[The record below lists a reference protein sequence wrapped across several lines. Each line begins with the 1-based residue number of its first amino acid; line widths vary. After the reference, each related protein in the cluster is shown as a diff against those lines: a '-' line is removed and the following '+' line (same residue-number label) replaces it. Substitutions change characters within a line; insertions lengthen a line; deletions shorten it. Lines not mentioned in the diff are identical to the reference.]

1 MDVEIRPVAEHE
13 LEEWVRANEVA
24 FGSQPEPGQLEL
36 ERSVTELD
44 RAFAAVEDGEI
55 VGTAAAYSLRMR
67 VPNGAD
73 VPTAGVTMVG
83 VKPSHRR
90 RGINTAMMRRLLDQ
104 ARERGEPLAALF
116 ASEAPIYGRFG
127 FGVAT
132 LHGSIDIETFGSAF
146 VPDHRPSGRVR
157 MRSLEQAM
165 PAMLAIYERAREGRA
180 GAIEL
185 DERRMRYALHDHGE
199 EARLPR
205 FVAAH
210 ETDGEPDAYAVYKVK
225 HDWPKGIPSN
235 ELMLYDLQAT
245 TPQAYADMWRF
256 VLDVDLIRRVT
267 AWHRPADE
275 PLLHLLADP
284 RRLRLTLRDGLWV
297 RLVDVPGALGARGY
311 AAPGRLVLEVRDPFC
326 PWNEGRFALEADEG
340 GARCLRTQEE
350 PELALEVDAL
360 AASYLGGVRLHDLW
374 RAGRVSAASPGAL
387 ELADRM
393 LATSAAPW
401 CPMAF

>member
-1 MDVEIRPVAEHE
+1 MDLEIRTIAEHE
-13 LEEWVRANEVA
+13 LEAWVRANEVA
-24 FGSQPEPGQLEL
+24 FGGEPEPEDIAR
-36 ERSVTELD
+36 EREVTELD
-44 RAFAAVEDGEI
+44 RAFAALDGDEI
-55 VGTAAAYSLRMR
+55 VGTAAAYSVRIR
-67 VPNGAD
+67 VPGGAD
-73 VPTAGVTMVG
+73 LATAGVTMVG

-127 FGVAT
+127 FGLGAF
-132 LHGSIDIETFGSAF
+132 LGSLDLETARAAF
-146 VPDHRPSGRVR
+146 VGSYRPTGRVR
-157 MRSLEQAM
+157 MRTLEQAL
-165 PAMLAIYERAREGRA
+165 PTLVAIYARARVERPGTV
-180 GAIEL
+180 EL

-199 EARLPR
+199 ERRLPY
-205 FVAAH
+205 FVAVH

-245 TPQAYADMWRF
+245 SPQAYADMWRF
-256 VLDVDLIRRVT
+256 VLDVDLVRRVT
-267 AWHRPADE
+267 AWDRPIDE

-297 RLVDVPGALGARGY
+297 RLVDVPAALEARGY
-311 AAPGRLVLEVRDPFC
+311 AAPGRLALEVRDAFC
-326 PWNEGRFALEADEG
+326 PWNEGRFRLEAGEG
-340 GARCLRTQEE
+340 AARCVRTDEE
-350 PELALEVDAL
+350 PDLACDVDAL

-374 RAGRVSAASPGAL
+374 RAGRIRAASPEAL

-393 LATSAAPW
+393 LATTAAPW
-401 CPMAF
+401 CPMVF

>member
-1 MDVEIRPVAEHE
+1 MAVEIRTVAEHE
-13 LEEWVRANEVA
+13 LEEWVRVNEVA

-55 VGTAAAYSLRMR
+55 VGTAAAHSLRMR
-67 VPNGAD
+67 VPGGAD

-90 RGINTAMMRRLLDQ
+90 RGINTAMIRRLLDQ
-104 ARERGEPLAALF
+104 ARGREEPLAALF
-116 ASEAPIYGRFG
+116 ASEAAIYGRFG
-127 FGVAT
+127 FGLAT

-146 VPDHRPSGRVR
+146 VPGYRRRGRVR

-165 PAMLAIYERAREGRA
+165 PTLLAIYERARGMRS
-180 GAIEL
+180 GAIEM

-199 EARLPR
+199 EARLPH
-205 FVAAH
+205 FVAVH
-210 ETDGEPDAYAVYKVK
+210 ETDGGPDAYAVYKVK

-284 RRLRLTLRDGLWV
+284 RRLRLTLRDGLWL

-326 PWNEGRFALEADEG
+326 PWNEGSFALEAGEG
-340 GARCLRTQEE
+340 GARCLRTGEE

-360 AASYLGGVRLHDLW
+360 AASYLGGVRVHDLW

-393 LATSAAPW
+393 LVTPAAPW

>member
-1 MDVEIRPVAEHE
+1 MHVEIRPVAEHE
-13 LEEWVRANEVA
+13 LEEWIRANEVA

-67 VPNGAD
+67 VPGGAD

-90 RGINTAMMRRLLDQ
+90 RGINTAMMRRLLGQ

-146 VPDHRPSGRVR
+146 VLGHRPSGRVR

-165 PAMLAIYERAREGRA
+165 PAMLAIYERAREVRA

-205 FVAAH
+205 FVAVH
-210 ETDGEPDAYAVYKVK
+210 ETGGEPDAYAVYKVK

-235 ELMLYDLQAT
+235 ELMVYDLQAT

-340 GARCLRTQEE
+340 GARCLRTEEE

-360 AASYLGGVRLHDLW
+360 AASYLGGVGLHDLW